1 MQTKEEKKEYRK
13 EYEQR
18 PEVKA
23 KIKEYEQRPE
33 VKARRK
39 EWSKKNKDKINA
51 RKKKYR
57 ENNKEKIAKRQKEH
71 HSKPEVK
78 EKRKEYNQR
87 SKVKAKRK
95 EYLNRPEVKKRT
107 KERKIEYKKMIISG
121 CEKIMKEWAKLYKDL
136 FRTENPSWFRQ
147 LIKEYYNESIKKLKK
162 EKVNLYFIEHSD
174 KVAKGQIT
182 NEMIVSAKN
191 RKINEFIE
199 TGGRDVISSP
209 FREDK
214 HFSFNVKGTYY
225 FDHATGENGDVIN
238 FVMRLNSLDFV
249 SAIKFLNNV

>member
-1 MQTKEEKKEYRK
+1 MQTKEEKKEYR
-13 EYEQR
+13 
-18 PEVKA
+18 
-23 KIKEYEQRPE
+23 KEYEQRPE

-107 KERKIEYKKMIISG
+107 KERKIEYNKRLEVKARKKDYRQRPEVKAKKNTHNRKRRKEDSKYAVCRRVRENFKDALKSYSTTGKILSSSKYLDMDAIIKHLTPFPKDRENYHIDHIIPLKMFDHDDPEQVKRAWLPSNLQWLPKEINLWKG
-121 CEKIMKEWAKLYKDL
+121 DRLILPMTKEQKEKLL
-136 FRTENPSWFRQ
+136 
-147 LIKEYYNESIKKLKK
+147 KKL
-162 EKVNLYFIEHSD
+162 
-174 KVAKGQIT
+174 Q
-182 NEMIVSAKN
+182 
-191 RKINEFIE
+191 RK
-199 TGGRDVISSP
+199 
-209 FREDK
+209 
-214 HFSFNVKGTYY
+214 
-225 FDHATGENGDVIN
+225 
-238 FVMRLNSLDFV
+238 
-249 SAIKFLNNV
+249 

>member
-1 MQTKEEKKEYRK
+1 MKYEKTLKEIDYIQGRK
-13 EYEQR
+13 SAIAFWYSQAQNLRQSINEFVSDFSEQFR
-18 PEVKA
+18 
-23 KIKEYEQRPE
+23 
-33 VKARRK
+33 
-39 EWSKKNKDKINA
+39 
-51 RKKKYR
+51 
-57 ENNKEKIAKRQKEH
+57 
-71 HSKPEVK
+71 
-78 EKRKEYNQR
+78 
-87 SKVKAKRK
+87 
-95 EYLNRPEVKKRT
+95 